1 MITKEI
7 LWTELK
13 NLKFKM
19 HVIHITLGVMGH
31 IHWGL
36 MVPGVLTPGGGPSS
50 KVDEMKVCLTA

>member
-1 MITKEI
+1 MDRI
-7 LWTELK
+7 K